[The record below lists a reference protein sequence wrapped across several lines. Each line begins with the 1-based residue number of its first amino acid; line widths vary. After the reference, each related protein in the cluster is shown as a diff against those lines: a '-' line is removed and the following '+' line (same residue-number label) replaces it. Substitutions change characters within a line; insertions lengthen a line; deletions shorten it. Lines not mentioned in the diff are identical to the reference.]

1 MIPLTDENPTD
12 TIPIVNIFLIITNI
26 SVFIYQN
33 YFVPGGAQPL
43 FLKLG
48 FIPYELT
55 HLVDINPKNLV
66 PLPLTIFTAMF
77 MHGGWLHLL
86 SNMLYLWI
94 FGDNI
99 EDILGHVKYLVFYML
114 CGIAATLVHG
124 FINIDSQIPTI
135 GASGAIAGIL
145 GAYMLLYPRAR
156 IKTLL
161 IIIFFVKIVYIPAI
175 IILGFWIL
183 IQVISGFAEYGLRT
197 GSGIAWFAHIG
208 GFIAGMALIAT
219 IKKRKGR
226 RYR

>member
-1 MIPLTDENPTD
+1 MIPLNDENPSD
-12 TIPIVNIFLIITNI
+12 TIPIVNILLIITNI

-43 FLKLG
+43 FFRLG
-48 FIPYELT
+48 FIPYELS
-55 HLVDINPKNLV
+55 HSVDINPKNLV
-66 PLPLTIFTAMF
+66 PVPLTIFTAMF

-86 SNMLYLWI
+86 SNMLYLGI

-99 EDILGHVKYLVFYML
+99 EDILGHVKYFIFYIV

-124 FINIDSQIPTI
+124 FINIDSQIPTL

-161 IIIFFVKIVYIPAI
+161 IIFIFIKIVYIPAI
-175 IILGFWIL
+175 IILGYWIV

-208 GFIAGMALIAT
+208 GFIAGMALIAIT
-219 IKKRKGR
+219 KKRKR
-226 RYR
+226 RSY